1 VRGAAR
7 TGAAGAH
14 GVLRTGRV
22 ETFLANMSLA
32 RNDMLTT
39 GDNRAPRARRSCYVD
54 EPAFGFFVAGST
66 HKQLNGLYI
75 RRNLPNP
82 CPREHGIMLYYEH
95 MDSGWTMLLADCEAK
110 PPASA
115 WGYERSAENGWFFV
129 DPRAAD
135 RFTHPGETIVP
146 GAGVRWKHVHRS
158 GGAQA
163 GRAASGHGSSQLAKA
178 EADDEDELPWQ
189 VIAILDNDILRQLA
203 GGAEYHKQR
212 VAEAVAGRGV
222 VKPAALTSLEGCYL
236 PGSWVY
242 RVEVEGGVPVLS
254 SPGGPPWGRREC
266 GDYVRGAELHS
277 GGRWLRLEPAA
288 QSLRPAYSQVRHKE
302 DPKPNPSPLP

>member
-1 VRGAAR
+1 
-7 TGAAGAH
+7 
-14 GVLRTGRV
+14 
-22 ETFLANMSLA
+22 
-32 RNDMLTT
+32 MLTT

-82 CPREHGIMLYYEH
+82 CPREHGIILYYEH

-302 DPKPNPSPLP
+302 DPTP